1 MRDRYSQKFLDHAK
15 QSGID
20 AFETA
25 PKKVIQEAAEITGDL
40 IGNKTA
46 NKNAKVSKKK
56 KKIQQNNLEKVRNE
70 LDKEMPKERYISPEE
85 IENIID
91 DLRLISLYNNRTSKK
106 W

>member
-46 NKNAKVSKKK
+46 NKVAKVSKK

-91 DLRLISLYNNRTSKK
+91 DLRLISLYNNGTSKK